1 MANNQDV
8 NQNQGENKQV
18 NLETN
23 QNQNY
28 DSFDSMDFLNFELLK
43 GIFDYG
49 FKNPS
54 RIQNLAI
61 KEIFD
66 GHDVI
71 AQSQSGTGKT
81 GAFTIGSLSIVN
93 PQDKFPQILVL
104 ATTRDLATQISTVFT
119 NISKYM
125 NINVH
130 LCIGGTK
137 VKTNTNKSDP
147 YKSIRTAQVLVG
159 TPGRVHEYITLKA
172 FDPQKLKLFVLDEA
186 DALLKD
192 DFIEQI
198 KNIIVELDAN
208 TQIAIFSA
216 TYPRAII
223 EIANAFMT
231 EPKQILLK
239 REALSLDLIKQYKI
253 YVKFDDYKYAT
264 LVDLY
269 KNLLIGQCIIFVNSV
284 KSADDLTQRLEED
297 GYAVGKIHG
306 ALDGVQRGDV
316 LKNFRIG
323 LIRVLIATDILSR
336 GIDVEQIG
344 IVINYDI
351 PRDRAQY
358 IHRIGRSGRFGKIG
372 VAINFVTDRDSR
384 TIHDLEYFY
393 KTKITDM
400 PDFQVVLSH
409 LSGLKGYIKMNRN

>member
-137 VKTNTNKSDP
+137 VKTNTN
-147 YKSIRTAQVLVG
+147 
-159 TPGRVHEYITLKA
+159 
-172 FDPQKLKLFVLDEA
+172 
-186 DALLKD
+186 
-192 DFIEQI
+192 
-198 KNIIVELDAN
+198 
-208 TQIAIFSA
+208 
-216 TYPRAII
+216 
-223 EIANAFMT
+223 
-231 EPKQILLK
+231 
-239 REALSLDLIKQYKI
+239 
-253 YVKFDDYKYAT
+253 
-264 LVDLY
+264 
-269 KNLLIGQCIIFVNSV
+269 
-284 KSADDLTQRLEED
+284 
-297 GYAVGKIHG
+297 
-306 ALDGVQRGDV
+306 
-316 LKNFRIG
+316 
-323 LIRVLIATDILSR
+323 
-336 GIDVEQIG
+336 
-344 IVINYDI
+344 
-351 PRDRAQY
+351 
-358 IHRIGRSGRFGKIG
+358 
-372 VAINFVTDRDSR
+372 
-384 TIHDLEYFY
+384 
-393 KTKITDM
+393 
-400 PDFQVVLSH
+400 
-409 LSGLKGYIKMNRN
+409 

>member
-1 MANNQDV
+1 MTDNN
-8 NQNQGENKQV
+8 NFK
-18 NLETN
+18 
-23 QNQNY
+23 
-28 DSFDSMDFLNFELLK
+28 SFDDMEFLSFDLMK

-49 FKNPS
+49 FQNPS
-54 RIQNLAI
+54 KIQNLTLKHI
-61 KEIFD
+61 ND
-66 GHDVI
+66 GYDMI

-81 GAFTIGSLSIVN
+81 GAFSIGALSVVN
-93 PQDKFPQILVL
+93 PEEHYPQILMV
-104 ATTRDLATQISTVFT
+104 ATTRELASQIHFVIS
-119 NISKYM
+119 NISKHM
-125 NINVH
+125 NINIS
-130 LCIGGTK
+130 LAIGGTK
-137 VKTNTNKSDP
+137 IVSGQRDP
-147 YKSIRTAQVLVG
+147 YKHIRKSHIIIG
-159 TPGRVHEYITLKA
+159 TPGRIIDYIERKA
-172 FDPQKLKLFVLDEA
+172 FDPEKIKMFVMDEA

-323 LIRVLIATDILSR
+323 LIRVLIATDI
-336 GIDVEQIG
+336 
-344 IVINYDI
+344 
-351 PRDRAQY
+351 
-358 IHRIGRSGRFGKIG
+358 
-372 VAINFVTDRDSR
+372 
-384 TIHDLEYFY
+384 
-393 KTKITDM
+393 
-400 PDFQVVLSH
+400 
-409 LSGLKGYIKMNRN
+409 